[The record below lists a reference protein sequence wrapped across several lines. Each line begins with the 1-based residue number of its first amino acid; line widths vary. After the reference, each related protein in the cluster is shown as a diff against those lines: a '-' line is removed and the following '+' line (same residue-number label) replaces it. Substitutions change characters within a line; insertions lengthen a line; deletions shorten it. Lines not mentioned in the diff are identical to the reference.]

1 MKIVK
6 VVAAII
12 IHNGKIFATQR
23 GYGEF
28 KDGWEFPGGKIE
40 PGETPEQALVREIKE
55 ELDADIEVGQLF
67 DTVEYDYPTFH
78 LSMQCFWATI
88 EEGEL
93 VLKEHMA
100 AKWLKKDELGTVDW
114 LPADEGLV
122 EKIKNTTKE
131 VTP

>member
-12 IHNGKIFATQR
+12 IHNDKIFATQR

-55 ELDADIEVGQLF
+55 ELDADIEVGRLF
-67 DTVEYDYPTFH
+67 DTVEYDYPNFH
-78 LSMQCFWATI
+78 LSMDCFI
-88 EEGEL
+88 CSLKSEEL
-93 VLKEHMA
+93 TLKEHEA
-100 AKWLKKDELGTVDW
+100 AKWLTVDTLDSVDW
-114 LPADEGLV
+114 LPADKGLV
-122 EKIKNTTKE
+122 WKLNRNWPLEF
-131 VTP
+131 